1 MSETNTIKPVQE
13 IQEMF
18 RAIKQE
24 LMKVIK
30 GQEEVIDLVLI
41 AFFAGG
47 HVLIEGLPGLGKTLL
62 VNALSRIVGGKFKRI
77 QFTPDLMPSDIIGT
91 TIYNMESNTFQVK
104 KGPVFTNLLLADEI
118 NRSPAKTQSALLQA
132 MQEKEVTID
141 GHNFP
146 LGDFFMC
153 LATQNPIELEGT
165 FPLPEAQV
173 DRFLMKINITYPGR
187 EEENA
192 VLRSYRE
199 GFVLDKPEHL
209 SLSQVIDE
217 QRFLQIKGEIG
228 KIYVDDAI
236 INYITAITHAT
247 RDYPGIEVGASPRG
261 SVALLQTAR
270 VKAVTE
276 GRDFIIP
283 DDIKYLAFPVLRHR
297 LILEPE
303 TEIEGFSSDDFLKK
317 IIESIAVPR

>member
-1 MSETNTIKPVQE
+1 MNEENTISME
-13 IQEMF
+13 TIQKIYQ
-18 RAIKQE
+18 AVKQQ
-24 LMKVIK
+24 LMRVIK
-30 GQEEVIDLVLI
+30 GQEEVIELVLI

-62 VNALSRIVGGKFKRI
+62 VNALSRVVSGKFKRI

-141 GHNFP
+141 GNNFP
-146 LGDFFMC
+146 LGEFFMC

-173 DRFLMKINITYPGR
+173 DRFLMKINITYPPR
-187 EEENA
+187 MEENNIL
-192 VLRSYRE
+192 VSYRD
-199 GFVLDKPEHL
+199 GVLSDKPKPLNLEP
-209 SLSQVIDE
+209 VIDE
-217 QRFLQIKGEIG
+217 QRFVKIKDTIAGIF
-228 KIYVDDAI
+228 VDDKI
-236 INYITAITHAT
+236 IHYITEITNAT

-261 SVALLQTAR
+261 SVSLLQTSR
-270 VKAVTE
+270 VKAAIE
-276 GRDFIIP
+276 ARDFVIP
-283 DDIKYLAFPVLRHR
+283 DDVKYLAFPVLRHR

-303 TEIEGFSSDDFLKK
+303 AEIEGFSADDYLKK
-317 IIESIAVPR
+317 IIESIKVPR

>member
-1 MSETNTIKPVQE
+1 MSDISTIKP
-13 IQEMF
+13 IREMVL
-18 RAIKQE
+18 AIKEE

-41 AFFAGG
+41 ALFAGG
-47 HVLIEGLPGLGKTLL
+47 HILIEGLPGLGKTLM
-62 VNALSRIVGGKFKRI
+62 VNALSQIVGGTFKRI

-91 TIYNMESNTFQVK
+91 TVYNMESNTFQVK
-104 KGPVFTNLLLADEI
+104 KGPVFTNLLLADEV

-132 MQEKEVTID
+132 MQEKSVTID
-141 GHNFP
+141 GNNFP

-173 DRFLMKINITYPGR
+173 DRFLMKINMTYPSR

-192 VLRSYRE
+192 ILKSYRE
-199 GFVLDKPEHL
+199 GLLLDKPGEMQL
-209 SLSQVIDE
+209 KQIIDE
-217 QRFLQIKGEIG
+217 KKFLEIKAAVA
-228 KIYVDDAI
+228 KIYVDDKI
-236 INYITAITHAT
+236 INYITEITYAT

-261 SVALLQTAR
+261 SVALLQSSR

-276 GRDFIIP
+276 DRDYIIP

-303 TEIEGFSSDDFLKK
+303 TEIEGFTPDDYLKK
-317 IIESIAVPR
+317 IIESVKVPR

>member
-1 MSETNTIKPVQE
+1 MSDIGAIKP
-13 IQEMF
+13 IQETYL
-18 RAIKQE
+18 AVKEE

-30 GQEEVIDLVLI
+30 GQQEVIDLVLI

-62 VNALSRIVGGKFKRI
+62 VNALSQIVGGTFKRI

-91 TIYNMESNTFQVK
+91 TVYNMESNTFQVK
-104 KGPVFTNLLLADEI
+104 RGPVFTNLLLADEV

-141 GHNFP
+141 GNNFS

-173 DRFLMKINITYPGR
+173 DRFLMKINITYPSR
-187 EEENA
+187 EEENDI
-192 VLRSYRE
+192 LKSYRE
-199 GFVLDKPEHL
+199 GLLLDKPGEMKL
-209 SLSQVIDE
+209 KQIIDE
-217 QRFLQIKGEIG
+217 KKFLEIKAAIA
-228 KIYVDDAI
+228 KIYVDDKI
-236 INYITAITHAT
+236 IDYITEITYAT
-247 RDYPGIEVGASPRG
+247 RDYPGIEVGTSPRG
-261 SVALLQTAR
+261 SVALLRTSG

-276 GRDFIIP
+276 GRDYIIP

-303 TEIEGFSSDDFLKK
+303 TEIEGFTPDDYLKK
-317 IIESIAVPR
+317 IIESVKVPR

>member
-1 MSETNTIKPVQE
+1 MSDIKP
-13 IQEMF
+13 IQEVYL
-18 RAIKQE
+18 AVKEE

-30 GQEEVIDLVLI
+30 GQVEVIDLVLT

-62 VNALSRIVGGKFKRI
+62 VNALSQIVGGTFKRI

-91 TIYNMESNTFQVK
+91 TVYNMESNTFQVK
-104 KGPVFTNLLLADEI
+104 RGPVFTNLLLADEV

-141 GHNFP
+141 GNNFS

-173 DRFLMKINITYPGR
+173 DRFLMKINMTYPSR

-192 VLRSYRE
+192 ILKSYRE
-199 GFVLDKPEHL
+199 GLLLDKPAEMKL
-209 SLSQVIDE
+209 KQIIDE
-217 QRFLQIKGEIG
+217 KKFLEVKAAIA
-228 KIYVDDAI
+228 KIYVDDKI
-236 INYITAITHAT
+236 IDYITEITYAT
-247 RDYPGIEVGASPRG
+247 RDYPGIEVGTSPRG
-261 SVALLQTAR
+261 SVALLQTSR

-276 GRDFIIP
+276 GRDYIIP

-303 TEIEGFSSDDFLKK
+303 TEIEGFTPDDYLKK
-317 IIESIAVPR
+317 IIESVKVPR

>member
-1 MSETNTIKPVQE
+1 MET
-13 IQEMF
+13 IQKEYQTV
-18 RAIKQE
+18 KQQ

-30 GQEEVIDLVLI
+30 GQEEVIELVLI

-62 VNALSRIVGGKFKRI
+62 VNALSRVVSGNFKRI

-141 GHNFP
+141 GNNFP
-146 LGDFFMC
+146 LGEFFMC

-173 DRFLMKINITYPGR
+173 DRFLMKINITYPPR
-187 EEENA
+187 MEENNIL
-192 VLRSYRE
+192 VSYRD
-199 GFVLDKPEHL
+199 GLLSDKPK
-209 SLSQVIDE
+209 SLNLEPVIDE
-217 QRFLQIKGEIG
+217 QRFVKIKDTIAGIF
-228 KIYVDDAI
+228 VDDKI
-236 INYITAITHAT
+236 INYITEITNAT

-261 SVALLQTAR
+261 SVALLQTSR
-270 VKAVTE
+270 VKAAVE
-276 GRDFIIP
+276 GRDFVIP
-283 DDIKYLAFPVLRHR
+283 DDVKYLAFPVLRHR

-303 TEIEGFSSDDFLKK
+303 AEIEGFSADDYLKK
-317 IIESIAVPR
+317 IIEKIKVPR

>member
-1 MSETNTIKPVQE
+1 MNEENTILME
-13 IQEMF
+13 TIQKEYQTV
-18 RAIKQE
+18 KQQ

-30 GQEEVIDLVLI
+30 GQEEVIELVLI

-62 VNALSRIVGGKFKRI
+62 VNALSRVVSGNFKRI

-141 GHNFP
+141 GNNFP
-146 LGDFFMC
+146 LGEFFMC

-173 DRFLMKINITYPGR
+173 DRFLMKINITYPPR
-187 EEENA
+187 MEENNIL
-192 VLRSYRE
+192 VSYRD
-199 GFVLDKPEHL
+199 GLLSDKPK
-209 SLSQVIDE
+209 SLNLEPVIDE
-217 QRFLQIKGEIG
+217 QRFVKIKDTIAGIF
-228 KIYVDDAI
+228 VDDKI
-236 INYITAITHAT
+236 INYITEITNAT

-261 SVALLQTAR
+261 SVALLQTSR
-270 VKAVTE
+270 VKAAVE
-276 GRDFIIP
+276 GRDFVIP
-283 DDIKYLAFPVLRHR
+283 DDVKYLAFPVLRHR

-303 TEIEGFSSDDFLKK
+303 AEIEGFSADDYLKK
-317 IIESIAVPR
+317 IIEKIKVPR

>member
-1 MSETNTIKPVQE
+1 MSDIKP
-13 IQEMF
+13 IQEVYL
-18 RAIKQE
+18 AIKEE
-24 LMKVIK
+24 LIKVIK

-62 VNALSRIVGGKFKRI
+62 VNALSQIVGGTFKRI

-91 TIYNMESNTFQVK
+91 TVYNMESNTFQVK
-104 KGPVFTNLLLADEI
+104 RGPVFTNLLLADEV

-141 GHNFP
+141 GNNFS

-173 DRFLMKINITYPGR
+173 DRFLMKINMTYPSR

-192 VLRSYRE
+192 ILKSYRE
-199 GFVLDKPEHL
+199 GLLLDKPGEMKL
-209 SLSQVIDE
+209 KQIIDE
-217 QRFLQIKGEIG
+217 KKFLEIKAAIT
-228 KIYVDDAI
+228 KIYVDDKI
-236 INYITAITHAT
+236 IDYITEITYAT

-261 SVALLQTAR
+261 SVALLQTSR

-276 GRDFIIP
+276 GREYIVP

-303 TEIEGFSSDDFLKK
+303 TEIEGFTPDDYLKK
-317 IIESIAVPR
+317 IIESVKVPR

>member
-1 MSETNTIKPVQE
+1 MSDISTIKPVRE
-13 IQEMF
+13 TVL
-18 RAIKQE
+18 AIKEE

-41 AFFAGG
+41 ALFAGG
-47 HVLIEGLPGLGKTLL
+47 HILIEGLPGLGKTLM
-62 VNALSRIVGGKFKRI
+62 VNALSQIVGGTFKRI

-91 TIYNMESNTFQVK
+91 TVYNMESNTFLVK
-104 KGPVFTNLLLADEI
+104 KGPVFTNLLLADEV

-132 MQEKEVTID
+132 MQEKSVTID
-141 GHNFP
+141 GNIFP

-173 DRFLMKINITYPGR
+173 DRFLMKINMTYPSR

-192 VLRSYRE
+192 ILESYRE
-199 GFVLDKPEHL
+199 GLLLDKPGEMEL
-209 SLSQVIDE
+209 KQIIDE
-217 QRFLQIKGEIG
+217 KKFLEFKAVIAE
-228 KIYVDDAI
+228 IYVDDKI
-236 INYITAITHAT
+236 INYITEITYAT

-261 SVALLQTAR
+261 SVALLQTSR
-270 VKAVTE
+270 VRAVIE
-276 GRDFIIP
+276 DRDYIIP

-303 TEIEGFSSDDFLKK
+303 TEIEGFTPDDYLKK
-317 IIESIAVPR
+317 IIESVKVPR

>member
-1 MSETNTIKPVQE
+1 MSDIGTIKP
-13 IQEMF
+13 IQETYL
-18 RAIKQE
+18 AIKEE

-30 GQEEVIDLVLI
+30 GQEEVIDLVLV

-47 HVLIEGLPGLGKTLL
+47 HVLIEGLPGLGKTLM
-62 VNALSRIVGGKFKRI
+62 VNALSQIVGGTFKRI

-91 TIYNMESNTFQVK
+91 TVYNMESNTFQVK
-104 KGPVFTNLLLADEI
+104 KGPVFTNLLLADEV
-118 NRSPAKTQSALLQA
+118 NRSPARTQSALLQA

-141 GHNFP
+141 GNNFP

-173 DRFLMKINITYPGR
+173 DRFLMKINMTYPSR

-192 VLRSYRE
+192 ILKSYRE
-199 GFVLDKPEHL
+199 GLLLNKPGEMQL
-209 SLSQVIDE
+209 KQIIDE
-217 QRFLQIKGEIG
+217 KKFLEIKAAIA
-228 KIYVDDAI
+228 KIYVDDKI
-236 INYITAITHAT
+236 IDYITEITYAT

-261 SVALLQTAR
+261 SVALLQASR
-270 VKAVTE
+270 FKAVTQ
-276 GRDFIIP
+276 GRDYIIP

-303 TEIEGFSSDDFLKK
+303 TEIEGFTPDDYLKK
-317 IIESIAVPR
+317 IVESVKVPR

>member
-1 MSETNTIKPVQE
+1 MSDIKP
-13 IQEMF
+13 IQEVYL
-18 RAIKQE
+18 AVKEE
-24 LMKVIK
+24 LTKVIK
-30 GQEEVIDLVLI
+30 GQEEVIDLVLT

-62 VNALSRIVGGKFKRI
+62 VNALSQIVGGTFKRI

-91 TIYNMESNTFQVK
+91 TVYNMESNTFQVK
-104 KGPVFTNLLLADEI
+104 RGPVFTNLLLADEV

-141 GHNFP
+141 GNNFS

-173 DRFLMKINITYPGR
+173 DRFLMKINITYPSR

-192 VLRSYRE
+192 ILKSYRE
-199 GFVLDKPEHL
+199 GLLLDKPSEMKL
-209 SLSQVIDE
+209 KQIIDE
-217 QRFLQIKGEIG
+217 KKFLEIKAAIA
-228 KIYVDDAI
+228 KIYVDDKI
-236 INYITAITHAT
+236 IDYITGITYAT

-261 SVALLQTAR
+261 SVALLQTSR
-270 VKAVTE
+270 VKAITE
-276 GRDFIIP
+276 GRDYIIP

-303 TEIEGFSSDDFLKK
+303 TEIEGCTPDDYLKK
-317 IIESIAVPR
+317 IVESVQVPR

>member
-1 MSETNTIKPVQE
+1 MSNLSVIQPVRE
-13 IQEMF
+13 AYLAM
-18 RAIKQE
+18 KQE
-24 LMKVIK
+24 LVKVIK
-30 GQEEVIDLVLI
+30 GQEEVIDFVLI

-62 VNALSRIVGGKFKRI
+62 VNALSQITGGKFKRI

-91 TIYNMESNTFQVK
+91 TVYNMEANTFQVK

-141 GHNFP
+141 GTNFP

-173 DRFLMKINITYPGR
+173 DRFLMKINITYPSR

-192 VLRSYRE
+192 ILRHYRD
-199 GFVLDKPEHL
+199 GILLDKPGEMRL
-209 SLSQVIDE
+209 QQVIDE
-217 QRFLQIKGEIG
+217 RRFLEMRGVIAN
-228 KIYVDDAI
+228 IYVDDKI
-236 INYITAITHAT
+236 INYITEITHTT
-247 RDYPGIEVGASPRG
+247 RGYPGIEVGASPRG
-261 SVALLQTAR
+261 SVALLQTSR

-283 DDIKYLAFPVLRHR
+283 DDIKTLAFPVLRHR
-297 LILEPE
+297 LVLEPE
-303 TEIEGFSSDDFLKK
+303 TEIEGFSPDDYLKK
-317 IIESIAVPR
+317 ILESIDVPR

>member
-1 MSETNTIKPVQE
+1 MSDIGIIKP
-13 IQEMF
+13 IQETF
-18 RAIKQE
+18 LAIKEE

-62 VNALSRIVGGKFKRI
+62 VNALSQIVGGTFKRI

-91 TIYNMESNTFQVK
+91 TVYNMESNTFQVK
-104 KGPVFTNLLLADEI
+104 KGPVFTNLLLADEV

-141 GHNFP
+141 GNNFP

-173 DRFLMKINITYPGR
+173 DRFLMKVNMTYPSR
-187 EEENA
+187 EKENA
-192 VLRSYRE
+192 ILKSYRE
-199 GFVLDKPEHL
+199 GLLLDKPGEMQL
-209 SLSQVIDE
+209 KQIIDE
-217 QRFLQIKGEIG
+217 KKFLEIKAAIG
-228 KIYVDDAI
+228 KIYVDDKI
-236 INYITAITHAT
+236 INYITEITNAT

-261 SVALLQTAR
+261 SVALLQASR
-270 VKAVTE
+270 FKAVTK
-276 GRDFIIP
+276 GRDYIVP

-303 TEIEGFSSDDFLKK
+303 TEIEGFTPDDYLKK
-317 IIESIAVPR
+317 ITESVKVPR

>member
-1 MSETNTIKPVQE
+1 MET
-13 IQEMF
+13 IQKEYQTV
-18 RAIKQE
+18 KQQ

-30 GQEEVIDLVLI
+30 GQEEVIELVLI

-62 VNALSRIVGGKFKRI
+62 VNALSRVVSGNFKRI

-141 GHNFP
+141 GNNFP
-146 LGDFFMC
+146 LGEFFMC

-173 DRFLMKINITYPGR
+173 DRFLMKINITYPPR
-187 EEENA
+187 VEENNIL
-192 VLRSYRE
+192 VSYRD
-199 GFVLDKPEHL
+199 GLLSDKPK
-209 SLSQVIDE
+209 SLNLEPVIDE
-217 QRFLQIKGEIG
+217 QQFVKIKDTIAGIF
-228 KIYVDDAI
+228 VDDKI
-236 INYITAITHAT
+236 INYITEITNAT

-261 SVALLQTAR
+261 SVALLQTSR
-270 VKAVTE
+270 VKAAVE
-276 GRDFIIP
+276 GRDFVIP
-283 DDIKYLAFPVLRHR
+283 DDVKYLAFPVLRHR

-303 TEIEGFSSDDFLKK
+303 AEIEGFSADDYLKK
-317 IIESIAVPR
+317 IIEKIKVPR

>member
-1 MSETNTIKPVQE
+1 MSDIDTIKP
-13 IQEMF
+13 IQEVYL
-18 RAIKQE
+18 AVKEE
-24 LMKVIK
+24 LTKVIK
-30 GQEEVIDLVLI
+30 GQGEVIDLVLI

-62 VNALSRIVGGKFKRI
+62 VNALSQIVGGSFKRI

-91 TIYNMESNTFQVK
+91 TVYNMESNTFQVK
-104 KGPVFTNLLLADEI
+104 RGPVFTNLLLADEV

-141 GHNFP
+141 GNNFS

-173 DRFLMKINITYPGR
+173 DRFLMKINMTYPSR

-192 VLRSYRE
+192 ILRSYRE
-199 GFVLDKPEHL
+199 GILLDKPGEMRL
-209 SLSQVIDE
+209 WQIIDE
-217 QRFLQIKGEIG
+217 KKFLEIKAAIA
-228 KIYVDDAI
+228 KIYVDDKI
-236 INYITAITHAT
+236 IDYITGITNAT
-247 RDYPGIEVGASPRG
+247 RDYPGIEVGSSPRG
-261 SVALLQTAR
+261 SVALLQASR

-303 TEIEGFSSDDFLKK
+303 TEIEGFTPDDYLKK
-317 IIESIAVPR
+317 IIESVKVPR

>member
-1 MSETNTIKPVQE
+1 MSDIDTIKP
-13 IQEMF
+13 IQETYL
-18 RAIKQE
+18 AVKEE

-30 GQEEVIDLVLI
+30 GQVEVIDLVLT

-62 VNALSRIVGGKFKRI
+62 VNALSQIVGGTFKRI

-91 TIYNMESNTFQVK
+91 TVYNMESNTFQVK
-104 KGPVFTNLLLADEI
+104 RGPVFTNLLLADEV

-141 GHNFP
+141 GNNFS

-173 DRFLMKINITYPGR
+173 DRFLMKINMTYPSR

-192 VLRSYRE
+192 ILKSYRE
-199 GFVLDKPEHL
+199 GILLDKPGEMRL
-209 SLSQVIDE
+209 RQIIDE
-217 QRFLQIKGEIG
+217 KKFLEIKAAIA
-228 KIYVDDAI
+228 KIYVDDKI
-236 INYITAITHAT
+236 IDYITEITNAT
-247 RDYPGIEVGASPRG
+247 RDYPGIEVGSSPRG
-261 SVALLQTAR
+261 SVALLQASR

-303 TEIEGFSSDDFLKK
+303 TEIEGFTPDDYLKK
-317 IIESIAVPR
+317 IIESVKVPR

>member
-1 MSETNTIKPVQE
+1 MSDIKP
-13 IQEMF
+13 IQETYL
-18 RAIKQE
+18 AVKEE

-62 VNALSRIVGGKFKRI
+62 VNTLSQIVGGTFKRI

-91 TIYNMESNTFQVK
+91 TVYNMESNTFQVRR
-104 KGPVFTNLLLADEI
+104 GPVFTNLLLADEV

-132 MQEKEVTID
+132 MQEREVTID
-141 GHNFP
+141 GNNFS

-173 DRFLMKINITYPGR
+173 DRFLMKINITYPSR

-192 VLRSYRE
+192 ILKSYRE
-199 GFVLDKPEHL
+199 GLLLDKPGEMKL
-209 SLSQVIDE
+209 RQIIDE
-217 QRFLQIKGEIG
+217 KKFLEIKAAID
-228 KIYVDDAI
+228 KIYIDDKI
-236 INYITAITHAT
+236 IDYITEITYAT

-261 SVALLQTAR
+261 SVALLQTSR

-276 GRDFIIP
+276 GRDYIIP

-303 TEIEGFSSDDFLKK
+303 TEIEGFTPDDYLKK
-317 IIESIAVPR
+317 IIESVKVPR

>member
-1 MSETNTIKPVQE
+1 MSDIKS
-13 IQEMF
+13 IQEVYL
-18 RAIKQE
+18 AVKEE

-30 GQEEVIDLVLI
+30 GQVEVIDLVLT

-62 VNALSRIVGGKFKRI
+62 VNALSQIVGGTFKRI

-91 TIYNMESNTFQVK
+91 TVYHMESNTFQVK
-104 KGPVFTNLLLADEI
+104 RGPVFTNLLLADEV

-141 GHNFP
+141 GNNFS

-173 DRFLMKINITYPGR
+173 DRFLMKINMTYPSR

-192 VLRSYRE
+192 ILRSYRE
-199 GFVLDKPEHL
+199 GLLLDKPDEMHL
-209 SLSQVIDE
+209 RQIIDE
-217 QRFLQIKGEIG
+217 KKFLEIKAATA
-228 KIYVDDAI
+228 KIYVDDKI
-236 INYITAITHAT
+236 IDYITGITNAT
-247 RDYPGIEVGASPRG
+247 RNYPGIEVGASPRG
-261 SVALLQTAR
+261 SVALLRASR

-303 TEIEGFSSDDFLKK
+303 TEIEGFTPDDYLKK
-317 IIESIAVPR
+317 IIESVNVPR

>member
-1 MSETNTIKPVQE
+1 MNEENTILME
-13 IQEMF
+13 TIQKEYQTV
-18 RAIKQE
+18 KQQ

-30 GQEEVIDLVLI
+30 GQEEVIELVLI

-62 VNALSRIVGGKFKRI
+62 VNALSRVVSGNFKRI

-141 GHNFP
+141 GNNFP
-146 LGDFFMC
+146 LGEFFMC

-173 DRFLMKINITYPGR
+173 DRFLMKINITYPPR
-187 EEENA
+187 KEENNIL
-192 VLRSYRE
+192 VSYRD
-199 GFVLDKPEHL
+199 GLLSDKPK
-209 SLSQVIDE
+209 SLNLKPVLDE
-217 QRFLQIKGEIG
+217 QRFVKIKDTIAGIF
-228 KIYVDDAI
+228 VDDKI
-236 INYITAITHAT
+236 INYITEITNAT

-261 SVALLQTAR
+261 SVALLQTSR
-270 VKAVTE
+270 VKAAVE
-276 GRDFIIP
+276 GRDFVIP
-283 DDIKYLAFPVLRHR
+283 DDVKYLAFPVLRHR

-303 TEIEGFSSDDFLKK
+303 AEIEGFSADDYLKK
-317 IIESIAVPR
+317 IIEKIKVPR

>member
-1 MSETNTIKPVQE
+1 MSDINPVQE
-13 IQEMF
+13 TFLAVKE
-18 RAIKQE
+18 E

-30 GQEEVIDLVLI
+30 GQAEVIDLVLI

-62 VNALSRIVGGKFKRI
+62 VNALSKIVGGTFKRI

-91 TIYNMESNTFQVK
+91 TVYNMESNTFQVK
-104 KGPVFTNLLLADEI
+104 RGPVFTNLLLADEV
-118 NRSPAKTQSALLQA
+118 NRSPARTQSALLQA

-141 GHNFP
+141 GNNFS

-173 DRFLMKINITYPGR
+173 DRFLMKINMSYPSR

-192 VLRSYRE
+192 ILKSYRE
-199 GFVLDKPEHL
+199 GVLLDKPGEMQL
-209 SLSQVIDE
+209 RQIIDE
-217 QRFLQIKGEIG
+217 KRFLEIKAAIA
-228 KIYVDDAI
+228 KIYVDDKI
-236 INYITAITHAT
+236 IDYITEITYAT

-261 SVALLQTAR
+261 SVALLQTSR

-276 GRDFIIP
+276 GRDYIIP

-303 TEIEGFSSDDFLKK
+303 TEIEGFTPDDYLKK
-317 IIESIAVPR
+317 IIESVKVPR